1 MFNTNDVVKFKSGKT
16 MWLVNYLEGKLA
28 LISLESNMTRYNVDE
43 SKLVLVRDAQGYTP
57 EENEEA
63 ARYESILLPE
73 ETPDQEPHEENE
85 PLADWERELLDMA
98 AQTEAAY
105 AVIAEAD
112 REAYETDGRDG
123 SYGRRIL
130 MALQTKPLVF
140 AGLRD
145 AVKPRLAKRRA
156 KNRAAKQSRKANR

>member
-85 PLADWERELLDMA
+85 PLADWERELLGMA
-98 AQTEAAY
+98 AQTEQELY
-105 AVIAEAD
+105 KQ
-112 REAYETDGRDG
+112 DGRNG
-123 SYGRRIL
+123 SYGRRVL
-130 MALQTKPLVF
+130 LALQDKPNVF